1 MSDIGNGWIPALI
14 NDQTELDFIRESQ
27 RGLSNNH
34 DYYIGGT
41 TRGQREIDLSG
52 YRTTNAG
59 RGESYQYLKI
69 FYFPLD

>member
-41 TRGQREIDLSG
+41 TQDKEKL
-52 YRTTNAG
+52 T
-59 RGESYQYLKI
+59 YQVIVLLMQEEVSLI
-69 FYFPLD
+69 SI